1 MKITHVE
8 TYPVRVPLKPVR
20 QMRSSLGQHRVS
32 EFLLVRIGTDQGI
45 EGVGEATTTPNW
57 SGETCWTA
65 QAIIR
70 HELAPLLLGQD
81 PREVESL
88 LARMN
93 RVCVG
98 NPFAKAALEMAL
110 WDIVGKESGKPVC
123 ELLNPQVVRR
133 RFRCRFSLGAYPP
146 QRAAQVALER
156 VQAGFDTIK
165 IKVGTGPEDLP
176 RVQAVREA
184 VGSEITLTVDAN
196 GGWELEQALKM
207 LPRLQELGVQLI
219 EQPTPRGE
227 DFAMHALRQ
236 VAQVPIMA
244 DESCFTL
251 TDAQRLLQWECCDV
265 LSVYPGKNGG
275 LIPALQIATLAAQ
288 HEVPCSVGSNLE
300 LDVATAAMAHLV
312 AACPNLQVERFPG
325 DVLGPEY
332 HEFPVVHNPVHI
344 QGPWVQ
350 VPQGPGLGVEVDW
363 ATVRANL
370 ISPP

>member
-32 EFLLVRIGTDQGI
+32 EFLLVRLGTDAGV

-70 HELAPLLLGQD
+70 SVLAPVLLGED
-81 PREVESL
+81 PRQIESL
-88 LARMN
+88 AARMD

-110 WDIVGKESGKPVC
+110 WDIVGKREGKPLY
-123 ELLNPQVVRR
+123 ELLGGPAREK

-146 QRAAQVALER
+146 EKAAQVAAER
-156 VQAGFDTIK
+156 VAAGFDTIK
-165 IKVGTGPEDLP
+165 IKVGADSLDRQ

-184 VGSEITLTVDAN
+184 VGPEVTLTIDAN
-196 GGWELEQALKM
+196 GGWSLEQALDI
-207 LPRLQELGVQLI
+207 LPELLALGVTLV
-219 EQPTPRGE
+219 EQPTPRG
-227 DFAMHALRQ
+227 DDLALRAVRQ
-236 VAQVPIMA
+236 AVEVPVMA
-244 DESCFTL
+244 DEGCFTL
-251 TDAQRLLQWECCDV
+251 TDARRLIQGECCD
-265 LSVYPGKNGG
+265 LLCVYPGKNAGV
-275 LIPALQIATLAAQ
+275 LAAAQIATLAQQ
-288 HEVPCSVGSNLE
+288 HQMPCSVGSNLE

-312 AACPNLQVERFPG
+312 VAHPNLQVERFPG

-332 HEFPVVHNPVHI
+332 HEFPVVKRPVEI
-344 QGPWVQ
+344 EGPWVS

-363 ATVRANL
+363 QQVRQCR
-370 ISPP
+370 PEP